1 MTFPMNNAVRLQLE
15 DFSID
20 TEVAALRERSKRIG
34 GIVTFL
40 GTARD
45 FSEGRE
51 VSEIAFDAYQRMAL
65 AELVRVREEA
75 MTRFDLIEA
84 RIVHRLGTVLAGENI
99 VLIVV
104 GAQHR
109 AAAFEACRW
118 LIDELKA
125 RAPIW
130 KKEITPQGESWV
142 TPHP

>member
-1 MTFPMNNAVRLQLE
+1 MNNAVRLQLE